1 MIGRID
7 SQANSCPK
15 EPTWIGSFFGIVILD
30 FAVVLF
36 RYNCLVL
43 EGDSLIET
51 FWNICLLHDISSRDQ
66 LLREAVRVVQ
76 TRRILELQGAA
87 HATVL
92 EPEVLFRWMK
102 DHIGE
107 RELGHFP
114 GDRELFYR
122 LYQAGKDM
130 DLLDYALQT
139 LQQDRV
145 TGGIIVH
152 SGIMERFKTMC
163 ERNHYRTLLITETE
177 KYLRGLVETQ
187 VYKHSFAITL
197 LTESYVISKLLKTY
211 FDPYPNVQVIQ
222 GSIYQPLPLKKKFDA
237 ILSIPNF
244 GLKMDEGDDTT
255 IRDSEGVAV
264 NHLLPLLQDGGRI
277 SVTFPARMMF
287 QSGSIAKWRG
297 QTNESFPIQ
306 SVHMLPDGLFRP
318 YTSVKTYQIEFG
330 KSPTDE
336 VLLGQ
341 LQLQKMS
348 LAIEREIAIHA
359 EAFAQL
365 DNWRIDVLLDEDQDT
380 LRSFQQAPVPKVK
393 LRDIADIF
401 RGKSILKQDLKAGN
415 IKVLNIS
422 NLEDGE
428 VCLEQLETID
438 EEERKVKRYE
448 ILPGDLVMTCRGTVN
463 KLAIFPESESMV
475 IASANI
481 IVIRFKSSI
490 LSGFAKIFL
499 ESPVGTTL
507 IQSFQRGTTVM
518 NLNPSD
524 VAEIEIPLLS
534 KEEQMVRINR
544 YVEEKERFKAAVRDA
559 TARWEQVKNKLY
571 SELY

>member
-1 MIGRID
+1 M
-7 SQANSCPK
+7 
-15 EPTWIGSFFGIVILD
+15 
-30 FAVVLF
+30 
-36 RYNCLVL
+36 
-43 EGDSLIET
+43 IET

-76 TRRILELQGAA
+76 TRKMLEQQGAA

-102 DHIGE
+102 DHIGK

-122 LYQAGKDM
+122 LYQAGKDI

-145 TGGIIVH
+145 TGVFIVH
-152 SGIMERFKTMC
+152 SGIMERFEAMC
-163 ERNHYRTLLITETE
+163 SRNNYRSLLITETE
-177 KYLRGLVETQ
+177 KYLRGLVETRL
-187 VYKHSFAITL
+187 YKQSFTITL
-197 LTESYVISKLLKTY
+197 LTESYIIAKLLKTY
-211 FDPYPNVQVIQ
+211 FEPYPNVQVIQ
-222 GSIYQPLPLKKKFDA
+222 GSIYHPLPLTEKFNA
-237 ILSIPNF
+237 ILTIPNF
-244 GLKMDEGDDTT
+244 GLKMVEDDDTT

-264 NHLLPLLQDGGRI
+264 NHLLPLLQEGGRI

-287 QSGSIAKWRG
+287 QSGGIAKWRE
-297 QTNESFPIQ
+297 QTNELYPVQ

-330 KSPTDE
+330 NSPTEE
-336 VLLGQ
+336 VLLGR

-348 LAIEREIAIHA
+348 LAIEGEITIHSD
-359 EAFAQL
+359 AFGKL
-365 DNWRIDVLLDEDQDT
+365 DNWRIDMLLNEDQET
-380 LRSFQQAPVPKVK
+380 LCAFQQAHVPKVK
-393 LRDIADIF
+393 LQDIADIF
-401 RGKSILKQDLKAGN
+401 RGKSILKQDLRAGN

-422 NLEDGE
+422 NLEDGDIS
-428 VCLEQLETID
+428 LKQLETID

-448 ILPGDLVMTCRGTVN
+448 ILPGDLVMACRGTVN
-463 KLAIFPESESMV
+463 KLAIFPESEGTV

-499 ESPVGTTL
+499 ESPVGMTL

-524 VAEIEIPLLS
+524 VAEIELPLLS
-534 KEEQMVRINR
+534 IEEQMDRIKR

-559 TARWEQVKNKLY
+559 TARWEQVRNKLY
-571 SELY
+571 NELY

>member
-1 MIGRID
+1 MIE
-7 SQANSCPK
+7 S
-15 EPTWIGSFFGIVILD
+15 
-30 FAVVLF
+30 
-36 RYNCLVL
+36 
-43 EGDSLIET
+43 

-66 LLREAVRVVQ
+66 LLREAIRVAQ
-76 TRRILELQGAA
+76 MRKFIEQQGTT
-87 HATVL
+87 HTSVL
-92 EPEVLFRWMK
+92 EPEMLFRWMK
-102 DHIGE
+102 ENIGE

-122 LYQAGKDM
+122 LYQAGKDI

-139 LQQDRV
+139 MQQDRV
-145 TGGIIVH
+145 TGGLIVH
-152 SGIMERFKTMC
+152 SSIMERFVGMC
-163 ERNHYRTLLITETE
+163 QRHQFQSLLITETE
-177 KYLRGLVETQ
+177 KYIRGLVETK
-187 VYKHSFAITL
+187 VYQQPVKLTL
-197 LTESYVISKLLKTY
+197 LTENYIISKLLKTY
-211 FDPYPNVQVIQ
+211 FETYPNVQVIQ
-222 GSIYQPLPLKKKFDA
+222 GSIYNPLPLTEKFDG
-237 ILSIPNF
+237 ILTIPNF
-244 GLKMDEGDDTT
+244 GLKVDEDDEMN

-264 NHLLPLLQDGGRI
+264 HYLLPLLQEGGRI
-277 SVTFPARMMF
+277 NVTFPARMMF
-287 QSGSIAKWRG
+287 QSGNIAKWRE
-297 QTNESFPIQ
+297 QTNELFPVQ

-318 YTSVKTYQIEFG
+318 YTSVKTYQIEFA
-330 KSPTDE
+330 KSSTEE
-336 VLLGQ
+336 VILGR

-348 LAIEREIAIHA
+348 LVAEREITIHSD
-359 EAFAQL
+359 AFSQL
-365 DNWRIDVLLDEDQDT
+365 DNWRIDMLLDEDQDT
-380 LRSFQQAPVPKVK
+380 LRSFQQAHIPKVR

-401 RGKSILKQDLKAGN
+401 RGKSILKQDLRAGN

-428 VCLEQLETID
+428 VNLEQLETID

-448 ILPGDLVMTCRGTVN
+448 ILPDDLVMACRGTVN
-463 KLAIFPESESMV
+463 KLAIFPESEGTV

-481 IVIRFKSSI
+481 IVIRFKSAI

-534 KEEQMVRINR
+534 KEEQQDRIHK
-544 YVEEKERFKAAVRDA
+544 YVEEKERFKATVRDA

-571 SELY
+571 SDLYGGGN